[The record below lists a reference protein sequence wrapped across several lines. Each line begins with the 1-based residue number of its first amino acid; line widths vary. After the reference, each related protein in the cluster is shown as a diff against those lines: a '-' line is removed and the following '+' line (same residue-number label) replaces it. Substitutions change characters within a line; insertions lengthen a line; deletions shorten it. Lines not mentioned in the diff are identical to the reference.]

1 MPKALLGPLPRRA
14 LLATPLAAPAFAQ
27 ADYPSRPVRFVVPGP
42 AGGAG
47 DVLGRLVMERLSA
60 RFGQPFTVENRPGAG
75 TNIGMTVVARAAPDG
90 YVLGLASIAANAVNR
105 WLYRSLPFNP
115 ETDFA
120 PIGMIALVPNLM
132 VIPPSVPVRNVQ
144 EFIAWGRANRV
155 AFGSVGAGS
164 SQHLAGAQ
172 FGLATGLDMTHVAYT
187 ANGPMTT
194 DLIENRVQALFQ
206 SISAVAEL
214 ARAGRVRPIAVTGE
228 SRAPAFP
235 DVPTMR
241 EQGVDIVST
250 GWFGVC
256 APAGTPEPILERL
269 NGALNAILAEPE
281 IEARIIQ
288 GGAVPRRTTRAEMA
302 AFMAA
307 ESARW
312 RPVIQATGATA
323 D

>member
-1 MPKALLGPLPRRA
+1 MLQAQNRRA
-14 LLATPLAAPAFAQ
+14 LLATPLATPAFAQ
-27 ADYPSRPVRFVVPGP
+27 GDFPNRAMRFIVPGP

-47 DVLGRLVMERLSA
+47 DVLARLVMERMSA
-60 RFGQPFTVENRPGAG
+60 RLGQPIAIENRPGAG

-132 VIPPSVPVRNVQ
+132 VIAPAIPATNVQ
-144 EFIAWGRANRV
+144 EFIAWGRRNRIS
-155 AFGSVGAGS
+155 FGSVGAGS

-187 ANGPMTT
+187 AAGAMNT
-194 DLIENRVQALFQ
+194 DLIENRTQALFQ
-206 SISAVAEL
+206 SVSAVAEL
-214 ARAGRVRPIAVTGE
+214 ARAGRVRAIAITGE
-228 SRAPAFP
+228 ARAPAFP
-235 DVPTMR
+235 EVPTMR

-256 APAGTPEPILERL
+256 APGATPEPILERL
-269 NGALNAILAEPE
+269 NGVLNAVLAEPE
-281 IEARIIQ
+281 VEARIIA

-307 ESARW
+307 ESERW
-312 RPVIQATGATA
+312 RPVVAATGATA